1 MEIRLD
7 ADSFRAIDLCMAESK
22 SKKGVQLE
30 LELPTWGGQRAGAG
44 RKRQAERPSV
54 PHIARSQLRSYNP
67 LLITL
72 RMRDDVPDLRQRPAW
87 VSIVRT
93 MREFR
98 ESQDDLR
105 FVHYSVPANH
115 AHLIAEGEGR
125 ASVSLGMQSF
135 CTRFAKAVN
144 RCFDR
149 KGTAF
154 AGRYHVRE
162 LKTPTEVRNALRYV
176 LGNARHHAA
185 DAGITLPPDWVDP
198 RSTAATF
205 DGWRDPPV
213 MPERLADFGT
223 SAARSWLLRVGW
235 RRLGLLDL
243 CEIPGGLRRAA

>member
-1 MEIRLD
+1 MGNG
-7 ADSFRAIDLCMAESK
+7 RA
-22 SKKGVQLE
+22 KKGAQLE

-54 PHIARSQLRSYNP
+54 PHSVRSQVRSYNP

-87 VSIVRT
+87 TSIVRT

-98 ESQDDLR
+98 ASQEDLR
-105 FVHYSVPANH
+105 CVHYSVPANH
-115 AHLIAEGEGR
+115 AHLLGESEGQQ
-125 ASVSLGMQSF
+125 SLSLGMQAF
-135 CTRFAKAVN
+135 CTRFAKAIN

-149 KGTAF
+149 KGTVF

-176 LGNARHHAA
+176 LNNARHHAA
-185 DAGITLPPDWVDP
+185 EAGITLRSDWVDP

-205 DGWRDPPV
+205 DGWRDPPDI
-213 MPERLADFGT
+213 PERFADFGT
-223 SAARSWLLRVGW
+223 SPARSWLLRVGW
-235 RRLGLLDL
+235 KRLGPLDL
-243 CEIPGGLRRAA
+243 CEIPGLPARSKLRKAA